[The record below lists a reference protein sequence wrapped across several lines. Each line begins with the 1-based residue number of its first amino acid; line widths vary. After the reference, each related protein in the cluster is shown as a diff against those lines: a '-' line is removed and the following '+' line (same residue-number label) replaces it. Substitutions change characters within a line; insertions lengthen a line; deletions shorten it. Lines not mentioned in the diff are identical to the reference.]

1 MFKIHN
7 LKIWVRLVATIW
19 IMLAVAWT
27 GLIYWVQ
34 IEERKSAEAQA
45 YDFSQSTYQMTMA
58 SLTGMMLTGTV
69 AQRAVYLDQV
79 RNTNDIRELRVIRG
93 EHVIKQFGPGLADEV
108 QANTAEKR
116 VLDTGKAFSQVVS
129 NNNETQLQVI
139 MPVLASK
146 QYLGKNCL
154 MCHIVPEGT
163 VLGAVS
169 MHISLDKMEK
179 RVNKFSI
186 HIILTAFVISLP
198 LLFIIYW
205 LIRRLVTLPMKE
217 FTQSLTDIAHGEGD
231 LTQRLPVRGKDEI
244 SEAAEVFNQVIAK
257 IQKLVK
263 QVSQSAVEV
272 SHACKRVS
280 SGAHQVAGSSYSQS
294 EQSIRAAEVVEEL
307 VNDIKAITESTREA
321 KALSIE
327 SVKRSHEGT
336 QCLENLQ
343 IELKQVEN
351 AVTDIA
357 QTANEF
363 VTDAQQITTMT
374 QQVKDIAE
382 QTNLLALNAAIEAAR
397 AGEQGRGFA
406 VVADEVRKLAEKSA
420 KAARQIDEVTTNLI
434 NQSST
439 VDESVRIGMH
449 HLDSSAESMQIVAT
463 VLHESNET
471 VHAVESKLESITG
484 ATERQEQATT
494 EVVHSV
500 EEIAALAKQ
509 NTSAVEATA
518 QSAEQL
524 EDLANKLLT
533 TVGQFKV

>member
-34 IEERKSAEAQA
+34 IEERKSAESQA
-45 YDFSQSTYQMTMA
+45 YDFAQSTYQMTMA
-58 SLTGMMLTGTV
+58 SLTGMMITGTV

-79 RNTNDIRELRVIRG
+79 RNTNDIRELRVVRG
-93 EHVIKQFGPGLADEV
+93 MHVIKQFGPGLADEV
-108 QANTAEKR
+108 HANEHEQH
-116 VLDTGKAFSQVVS
+116 VLDRGKPFSQVVS
-129 NNNETQLQVI
+129 KGNETQLQVI
-139 MPVLASK
+139 MPVIASK

-154 MCHIVPEGT
+154 MCHLVPDGT

-179 RVNKFSI
+179 RVNKFSL
-186 HIILTAFVISLP
+186 HIMLTALIISLP

-205 LIRRLVTLPMKE
+205 LIQRLVTSPMRE

-244 SEAAEVFNQVIAK
+244 SEAAAVFNQVIAK

-272 SHACKRVS
+272 SHACKKVS
-280 SGAHQVAGSSYSQS
+280 SSAHQVAGSSYSQS
-294 EQSIRAAEVVEEL
+294 EQSVRAARVVEEL
-307 VNDIKAITESTREA
+307 VSDITAIAESTREA
-321 KALSIE
+321 KEVSVE

-336 QCLENLQ
+336 ACLESLQ
-343 IELKQVEN
+343 IELNQVEN

-357 QTANEF
+357 NTANEF

-420 KAARQIDEVTTNLI
+420 TAARQIDEVTTNLI

-439 VDESVRIGMH
+439 VDESVRVGMS
-449 HLDSSAESMQIVAT
+449 HLNSSSQSMATVAT
-463 VLHESNET
+463 VLNESNET
-471 VHAVESKLESITG
+471 VHAVESKLESIAN
-484 ATERQEQATT
+484 ATERQGQATN
-494 EVVHSV
+494 EVVQSV
-500 EEIAALAKQ
+500 EEIAALAQQ
-509 NTSAVEATA
+509 NTTAVEATA